1 MQNILTIPNAHT
13 FNKSILNI
21 AKAQA
26 WNAKMNWHY
35 KNKHEHQNENQNL
48 DYQKHQPQHQN
59 FNSSILIRDGKTRKS
74 GKYTIANFSE
84 LLY

>member
-1 MQNILTIPNAHT
+1 MQNILTIPNVHT

-35 KNKHEHQNENQNL
+35 KNKHEHQSENQNL
-48 DYQKHQPQHQN
+48 DYQKHQPQTSKLQQQHPYQRWKN
-59 FNSSILIRDGKTRKS
+59 AQIW
-74 GKYTIANFSE
+74 
-84 LLY
+84 